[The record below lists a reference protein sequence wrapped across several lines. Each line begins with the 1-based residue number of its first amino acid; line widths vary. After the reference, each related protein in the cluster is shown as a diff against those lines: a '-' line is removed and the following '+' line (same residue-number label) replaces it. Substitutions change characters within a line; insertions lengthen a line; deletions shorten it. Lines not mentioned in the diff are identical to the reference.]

1 MRQAVRDQD
10 IRDGVDTKSAED
22 RPRPAWSM
30 PTLSEFDIVANTEIT
45 NCGTG
50 SDGVICSSS

>member
-1 MRQAVRDQD
+1 VRDQD